1 MILESA
7 IAGTY
12 LRSHLLVHFCLQTLR
27 ACLFSIYIGQLG
39 FKETKISSVNFLNW
53 PRLAGYLLELLF
65 SGLARILDMT
75 RLDFLTW
82 LLFTHF
88 GDIP

>member
-7 IAGTY
+7 VAGTH
-12 LRSHLLVHFCLQTLR
+12 LGSHLTVRFCLQTLR

-65 SGLARILDMT
+65 LGLPEY
-75 RLDFLTW
+75 LT
-82 LLFTHF
+82 
-88 GDIP
+88 